1 MILMNLL
8 LSVMSSLANHCIL
21 FFHILHLKPTLWI
34 QGCIK
39 WPMNSENNMWTWGK
53 HLRALLM
60 WGLWDFHSCP
70 AALNRP
76 PLPPPS
82 LTPSKTDALSRI
94 PPHATAPT
102 FPEVPAEAV
111 TVGPSAGNFL
121 WRAGND
127 LTWGLD
133 SAEKSTG
140 EHLETSPL
148 SRSRLPQGISST
160 ALFHLE
166 TR

>member
-1 MILMNLL
+1 
-8 LSVMSSLANHCIL
+8 
-21 FFHILHLKPTLWI
+21 
-34 QGCIK
+34 
-39 WPMNSENNMWTWGK
+39 
-53 HLRALLM
+53 M

-76 PLPPPS
+76 SLPPPS
-82 LTPSKTDALSRI
+82 PPFKTDALSRI
-94 PPHATAPT
+94 PPRATAPT

-140 EHLETSPL
+140 EHRGTSPL
-148 SRSRLPQGISST
+148 SRLPQGISST
-160 ALFHLE
+160 PLFHLE
-166 TR
+166 THVRINDKLALQLQEKEKKKRPAVETIT